1 MCRPGSEE
9 PHRRQQ
15 KFIEIYNV
23 KLEQRITKYWRN
35 NEYYSSLTNAALL
48 TLSDS
53 SLMDNY
59 KYFLLT
65 SSIAAKIDG
74 EKQALLSATERL
86 SLIVNT
92 KHGL

>member
-15 KFIEIYNV
+15 KFNEIYNV
-23 KLEQRITKYWRN
+23 KLKQRI
-35 NEYYSSLTNAALL
+35 L

-65 SSIAAKIDG
+65 SNIAAKMDG
-74 EKQALLSATERL
+74 ENQALLSATE
-86 SLIVNT
+86 
-92 KHGL
+92 KD